1 MNIDPAHCHSIWSFL
16 WNRPQMVKVNNLTSC
31 SFAFGTG
38 APQGCVLSPW
48 LFSLYITHLTSK
60 ESVKS
65 KYADDTTIGLIFNND
80 ETQVSINT
88 SLQKLDVST
97 SFDSSMVRHHRQSYA
112 EKTTADCYSSIQ
124 NDKQTTP
131 SVELK

>member
-1 MNIDPAHCHSIWSFL
+1 MNIDPAQCHWIGSFL
-16 WNRPQMVKVNNLTSC
+16 WNRPQRLKVNNLTSR

-80 ETQVSINT
+80 EIQVAINT
-88 SLQKLDVST
+88 SLQKLDNVST
-97 SFDSSMVRHHRQSYA
+97 SFDSSMVRHHR
-112 EKTTADCYSSIQ
+112 
-124 NDKQTTP
+124 
-131 SVELK
+131 